1 MARYKIPSQAAS
13 GKDSFSDE
21 LVGNQFTTDSS
32 LMTGANFAVEKAIPQ
47 KDSKNFITQP
57 FSDFLTLDSLK
68 EETTTTTDE
77 STSISNEKD
86 IKFNNDKLNADRSLY
101 GSLKQRILV
110 SITNIISKYPA
121 AVFVDG
127 SSPIGLSNATA
138 ERIIYNSITNT
149 TEFLIQYSLLY
160 NPFGILLKQP
170 KSDIR
175 PKTDNPIRDFF
186 SSYTKYCVDVNG
198 NTFNIVSCV
207 ESDTENK
214 IILTVEGNCFE
225 GYVGYYENYL
235 IRPNNGIV
243 ENFYNE
249 LDDLERVLINRETYP
264 KFNASFNVPRD
275 TNDGNTTETITV
287 YANWPISKDG
297 WNIQIVGLDYENY
310 LETISSYAEEIDN
323 YKSNLIVRFLTAPQL
338 YEFDTEEQKAES
350 IFQIY
355 GQSFDRVKKFIDN
368 IAYMRNV
375 SYDGINNVPDV
386 LLKNL
391 AETLGLSTIG
401 LFDEKTLQDFLY
413 TRHESQYD
421 GIPTGLNLIEAE
433 YEFYRRLLVNLA
445 WLYKSKGTRRAIEF
459 FLKFIGAPEPMIKL
473 NEYVY
478 KVEGL
483 LPSKTVE
490 DDIRDAIQGVKITN
504 VVEYI
509 ETPEYTGYK
518 LVQLTGATSLSRDR
532 YPVDPDTGLPKSMEY
547 TDGSMFFAKGAGWYQ
562 RTLDH
567 RSSDILDVANSDLT
581 GRIKIIKTMPKLFTY
596 GEDYFDVYRQL
607 PGLDYGYTLSSAI
620 DNKKTELVEDENVSK
635 LTLNRKNITIFVSAD
650 RAIDYDIYTK
660 SKELMVWF
668 KNLPP
673 QTGVTFAEFVDNITN
688 TIISNSHVIKYKPA
702 YIDLEQVYNSYQQ
715 SVGFTPYN
723 YITVNDF
730 VNRLNPYWIKII
742 EQFIPSTTQW
752 IGGNVIGNG
761 LFNRSKFSHQQPCVP
776 MVYNYPLYPDF
787 SRVIDEELV
796 NNSDYFRGLQLFG
809 GISFSINLNYNGI
822 IYSGVTDVILPFTAF
837 TPTSECTILTP
848 TSESI
853 PLICDYH
860 IIKDNTI
867 IEQIK
872 YEWKRGL
879 IDLIE
884 HINTTSTDQT
894 ITLDFYLNT
903 ELEEWVRFTVLSN
916 DYYGCTGYEILDY
929 YFIPIIYGLNGDD
942 IKCHLEV
949 GATTTNILYCAG
961 DGCVPPDCQ
970 LVDNITFDVIGV
982 GDEMGNGPF
991 YVRTGCTGTVNAA
1004 PLEILTCD
1012 YRIQHVKETDH
1023 FDIIFTDASNCEQRI
1038 TFDGLQLVVVN
1049 PPGYGSLLT
1058 GITNYPMVMYK
1069 PTYNYGIQS
1078 GTTIYSATT
1087 DPSLWTSDL
1096 QTAIEEGDVVEVYV
1110 EDILIGSTILGVRLK
1125 SYSEMSTQDFDNIS
1139 TNGCSFAFD
1148 YYLTTISAI
1157 ECLTTTKINIIN
1169 DMYYV
1174 LPTSKLLVYTNIDTN
1189 LKRISP
1195 RFEYKNPEDLYI
1207 NDGSDVNDDS
1217 YDYLIDEY
1225 GSLIQVVKVDLN
1237 ICSTDNYQTIYYQLN
1252 FEDSDGTNIVYNGP
1266 SGEAPNKI
1274 VVSYQQETIDPLTF
1288 NLRQYFITDIIDES
1302 HPINT
1307 TYYRDFSIVS
1317 GYTVCAFTGA
1327 TLPTPSISQSP
1338 VESPMPSIS
1347 ATPSITPTMSI
1358 TPSISESSSTT
1369 PSISA
1374 SSSITPSMSISNSP
1388 TSSVSASTSI
1398 TPSLSVSNTPTPSI
1412 SYSQTPGLPPS
1423 ESRTPSISL
1432 SNTPSISTSNTS
1444 TPSISLSKTPSISL
1458 SRTPSIS
1465 RSSLGTSYIKFNSLD
1480 GEVAVMGGT
1489 NIGGRTFNITFR
1501 YTINTYVDNN
1511 WSGGPVQAATYLQ
1524 ISRNGGSTWEEIDY
1538 VTAEIPGSSYET
1550 VTSYYTIHGI
1560 TNLQNVRVRT
1570 LYDCAWA
1577 QDQQGGNVDVSIVS
1591 GTTDEGAPVVVV
1603 CDNRYYAGCLTTAAL
1618 LCGPEVSKSPSPTRT
1633 ATPTIGISR
1642 TPTPTRTPLP
1652 IYIGFDNNGN
1662 ITFNNLKNNIVSLQV
1677 RITAE
1682 ACQYW
1687 QYCNS
1692 PPEAVAAYSYQID
1705 TQILTDQVF
1714 EWRATEYNPST
1725 CNRNVKSWVYT
1736 NIYSG
1741 STLTASVSVNNDYY
1755 CGRSWGEVTV
1765 ELLGVINTQ
1774 GNDWILI
1781 DPLHNVYVYN
1791 QSTPDASKSATPSKS
1806 VSSSRT
1812 PSISKSRTPSI
1823 TPSISRSPSR
1833 TPSVT
1838 PVAIYINIVN
1848 NSNDNI
1854 IENVTVDGYDV
1865 FSALPNFPYYPGDSG
1880 VARSP
1885 LTTGYR
1891 TVGCFIRGNGIAK
1904 YARIVDSTG
1913 AIHCVNIRPDAP
1925 YFAISNIYMGLFDSI
1940 TITLMPSGSCPSPSP
1955 SRSATPSITPS
1966 RSLSRTR
1973 TPSLSVSRS
1982 VSKSPAVSQS
1992 VSRTRTPSQ
2001 SPAAYSISID
2011 PVELVFDKNGSPYFG
2026 NTVGVRANGSW
2037 TATVI
2042 SGGDIISNYNPHSGT
2057 GNATFYVTIL
2067 AASGGTPSM
2076 ATIRFTC
2083 GSSTTDLTICRDGTF
2098 MKCAV

>member
-57 FSDFLTLDSLK
+57 FSNFLTLDSLK
-68 EETTTTTDE
+68 EETATTTDE
-77 STSISNEKD
+77 LTSINNEKD

-110 SITNIISKYPA
+110 AITNIILKYPA
-121 AVFVDG
+121 AIFVDG
-127 SSPIGLSNATA
+127 SSPIGLGNATA

-149 TEFLIQYSLLY
+149 TEFLIQYSILY

-175 PKTDNPIRDFF
+175 PKADNPIRDFI
-186 SSYTKYCVDVNG
+186 SSYDKYCVDISG
-198 NTFNIVSCV
+198 NTFNIVSCT
-207 ESDTENK
+207 ESDTKNK
-214 IILTVEGNCFE
+214 IILTVEGDCFT

-264 KFNASFNVPRD
+264 KFNAGFNVLRD
-275 TNDGNTTETITV
+275 TNDGNITETITV

-338 YEFDTEEQKAES
+338 YEFDTEEKKAES

-355 GQSFDRVKKFIDN
+355 GQSFDRIKKFIDN

-391 AETLGLSTIG
+391 SETLGLSTVG
-401 LFDEKTLQDFLY
+401 LFDEKTLQDSLY
-413 TRHESQYD
+413 TRHESQYA

-445 WLYKSKGTRRAIEF
+445 WLYKSKGTRKAIEF

-478 KVEGL
+478 KVDGL
-483 LPSKTVE
+483 LSSKTVE
-490 DDIRDAIQGVKITN
+490 DDIRDAIQGTKITN
-504 VVEYI
+504 VAEYI
-509 ETPEYTGYK
+509 ETPEFTGYK
-518 LVQLTGATSLSRDR
+518 LVQLTGSTSLSRDR
-532 YPVDPDTGLPKSMEY
+532 YPVDPDTGLPRSIEY
-547 TDGSMFFAKGAGWYQ
+547 SDGSMFFAKGAGWYQ

-581 GRIKIIKTMPKLFTY
+581 GRIKVIKTMPKLFTY
-596 GEDYFDVYRQL
+596 GEDYFDAYRQL
-607 PGLDYGYTLSSAI
+607 PGLDYGYILSSAI
-620 DNKKTELVEDENVSK
+620 DNKKTELVEDENISK
-635 LTLNRKNITIFVSAD
+635 LTLNRKNITIFVSSD

-660 SKELMVWF
+660 SKELMVSF
-668 KNLPP
+668 GRLKP
-673 QTGVTFAEFVDNITN
+673 QTGITFAEFVNNITN
-688 TIISNSHVIKYKPA
+688 IIIRNSHVIKYKPA
-702 YIDLEQVYNSYQQ
+702 YIDLAQVYNGYQQ
-715 SVGFTPYN
+715 SIGFTPYN

-730 VNRLNPYWIKII
+730 VNRLSPYWINII

-752 IGGNVIGNG
+752 IGGNVIENG
-761 LFNRSKFSHQQPCVP
+761 IFNRSKFSHQQPCVP
-776 MVYNYPLYPDF
+776 MIYNYPLYPDF
-787 SRVIDEELV
+787 LRVINEELV
-796 NNSDYFRGLQLFG
+796 DNSDYFRGLQLFG

-822 IYSGVTDVILPFTAF
+822 IYSGATDVIIPFTAF

-853 PLICDYH
+853 PLICNYYDR
-860 IIKDNTI
+860 ILVNDEI
-867 IEQIK
+867 IEQMK
-872 YEWKRGL
+872 HEWKRGL
-879 IDLIE
+879 VDLIQY
-884 HINTTSTDQT
+884 INTISTGDTGQT
-894 ITLDFYLNT
+894 ITIEFYLDTNLV
-903 ELEEWVRFTVLSN
+903 ESVRFTVLSN

-929 YFIPIIYGLNGDD
+929 YFVPIIYGLNGDD
-942 IKCHLEV
+942 IKCYLEV
-949 GATTTNILYCAG
+949 AATTTNIIYCAG
-961 DGCVPPDCQ
+961 ENCVPPDCQ
-970 LVDNITFDVIGV
+970 LVDNLNFDVIGV
-982 GDEMGNGPF
+982 GDEMGYGPF
-991 YVRTGCTGTVNAA
+991 YVRTGCTGTVNATS
-1004 PLEILTCD
+1004 LELLTCD

-1023 FDIIFTDASNCEQRI
+1023 FDLIFTDAANCEQRI
-1038 TFDGLQLVVVN
+1038 TFDGLQLV
-1049 PPGYGSLLT
+1049 PIDLSQYGLT

-1069 PTYNYGIQS
+1069 PTYNYGLQS

-1096 QTAIEEGDVVEVYV
+1096 QTAIEEGDLIEVFVENIVN
-1110 EDILIGSTILGVRLK
+1110 GSTILGLRLK
-1125 SYSEMSTQDFDNIS
+1125 SYSEMSTQDFIDAP
-1139 TNGCSFAFD
+1139 TNGYSFAFD
-1148 YYLTTISAI
+1148 YILVTVSAI

-1169 DMYYV
+1169 DTYYV

-1189 LKRISP
+1189 LKTIP
-1195 RFEYKNPEDLYI
+1195 YRFEYKNPEDLFVS
-1207 NDGSDVNDDS
+1207 DGTDS
-1217 YDYLIDEY
+1217 HDYLIDEY
-1225 GSLIQVVKVDLN
+1225 GSLIDVTKVDLK

-1252 FEDSDGTNIVYNGP
+1252 FENSGGTNIVFNGP
-1266 SGEAPNKI
+1266 SGDAPNKI
-1274 VVSYQQETIDPLTF
+1274 IVSYQQETIDPLTF
-1288 NLRQYFITDIIDES
+1288 NLRQYFIMDGIDES
-1302 HPINT
+1302 HSINT
-1307 TYYRDFSIVS
+1307 AYYRDFSIVS

-1327 TLPTPSISQSP
+1327 TLPTPSI
-1338 VESPMPSIS
+1338 
-1347 ATPSITPTMSI
+1347 TPTPRESI
-1358 TPSISESSSTT
+1358 TPSISISSTMTPSPTIT
-1369 PSISA
+1369 PSISL
-1374 SSSITPSMSISNSP
+1374 SNSP
-1388 TSSVSASTSI
+1388 
-1398 TPSLSVSNTPTPSI
+1398 TPSLSVSNTQTPSI
-1412 SYSQTPGLPPS
+1412 SQSQTPGLSPS
-1423 ESRTPSISL
+1423 ISLSTTPSISL
-1432 SNTPSISTSNTS
+1432 SNTPSM
-1444 TPSISLSKTPSISL
+1444 SL
-1458 SRTPSIS
+1458 SRTPSLS
-1465 RSSLGTSYIKFNSLD
+1465 LSNTPSLSVSSSPLGTSYIKFDSLD

-1489 NIGGRTFNITFR
+1489 NIGGRTFNITFK

-1560 TNLQNVRVRT
+1560 TNLQAVRVRT

-1591 GTTDEGAPVVVV
+1591 GTTDEGAPVVVI
-1603 CDNRYYAGCLTTAAL
+1603 CNNRYYAGCLTTATL
-1618 LCGPEVSKSPSPTRT
+1618 LCGPEVFKSPTPTRT

-1642 TPTPTRTPLP
+1642 TPTPTSSPLP
-1652 IYIGFDNNGN
+1652 TYIGFDNNGN
-1662 ITFNNLKNNIVSLQV
+1662 ITFNNLKNNVVSLQV

-1705 TQILTDQVF
+1705 GQILTDEVF
-1714 EWRATEYNPST
+1714 EWRATESNPST

-1736 NIYSG
+1736 NVRSG
-1741 STLTASVSVNNDYY
+1741 STLTTSVSVNNDYY
-1755 CGRSWGEVTV
+1755 CGHSWGEVTV
-1765 ELLGVINTQ
+1765 ELVGVINTQ

-1791 QSTPDASKSATPSKS
+1791 QSTPAPSRSRTPSRS

-1812 PSISKSRTPSI
+1812 PSISISRTPSI
-1823 TPSISRSPSR
+1823 TPSISRSPTR

-1838 PVAIYINIVN
+1838 PAAIYINIVN

-1880 VARSP
+1880 MARSP

-1891 TVGCFIRGNGIAK
+1891 TVGCFIGGNGISK

-1913 AIHCVNIRPDAP
+1913 AIHCVNIKNSAP
-1925 YFAISNIYMGLFDSI
+1925 YFSISNVYMSTFDSI
-1940 TITLMPSGSCPSPSP
+1940 TIILMPSGICPSPLP
-1955 SRSATPSITPS
+1955 SKSATPSRTPS
-1966 RSLSRTR
+1966 ISLSRTR

-1982 VSKSPAVSQS
+1982 VSRSPVVSQS
-1992 VSRTRTPSQ
+1992 VTRTKTPSP
-2001 SPAAYSISID
+2001 SSVAYSISID
-2011 PVELVFDKNGSPYFG
+2011 PVELVFNKNGSPYFG
-2026 NTVGVRANGSW
+2026 NTVGIKSNGSW
-2037 TATVI
+2037 TATI
-2042 SGGDIISNYNPHSGT
+2042 INGGDIISNYNPHSGT
-2057 GNATFYVTIL
+2057 GNDTFYVTVL
-2067 AASGGTPSM
+2067 PASDSIPSM

-2098 MKCAV
+2098 SKCPH